1 LTPDDYLKRLRL
13 IVITDAQSTI
23 PGDIEARVEQ
33 ALMAGAPSIQLRD
46 KDRGIRELL
55 PLAQRIRALTRDFDA
70 LFFVNDRLD
79 LALAAEADGVHLG
92 PADLPVS
99 AVRAVVPDRFLIG
112 SSVDNPEAARAA
124 VAEGADYLGCGTVWA
139 TGSKQDAGRTVGVE
153 GLRRVVASVDVP
165 VVAIGGINPERARL
179 LPPTGAAGAAVIT
192 AVMSAPDPSEA
203 VRLLLDYLDPGLD
216 LP

>member
-1 LTPDDYLKRLRL
+1 MAPFHSPERLRL
-13 IVITDAQSTI
+13 IVITDTRI
-23 PGDIEARVEQ
+23 TRPGEIEARVER
-33 ALMAGAPSIQLRD
+33 ALDAGAPSIQLRD
-46 KDRGIRELL
+46 KERGVRELL
-55 PLAQRIRALTRDFDA
+55 PLAQRIRTLTRDFGA
-70 LFFVNDRLD
+70 LFFVNDRVD

-112 SSVDNPEAARAA
+112 SSVDSPEAARAS
-124 VAEGADYLGCGTVWA
+124 VVEGADYLGCGTVWSTA
-139 TGSKQDAGRTVGVE
+139 SKRDAGPIVGIA
-153 GLRRVVASVDVP
+153 GLRRVVASVDAP

-192 AVMSAPDPSEA
+192 AVMAAPDPSEA

-216 LP
+216 RP